1 MYHIVELSTMIAAI
15 RGGYDVFVVIDKGK
29 ESGLY

>member
-15 RGGYDVFVVIDKGK
+15 RGYDVFVVIDKGK